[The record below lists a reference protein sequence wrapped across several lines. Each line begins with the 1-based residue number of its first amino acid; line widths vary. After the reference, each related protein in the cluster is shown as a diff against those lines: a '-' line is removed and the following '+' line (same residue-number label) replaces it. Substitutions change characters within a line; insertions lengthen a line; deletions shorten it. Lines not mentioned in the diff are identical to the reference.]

1 MVATLFIRHVGDGGG
16 DSCDGR
22 GRREKKVVCV
32 GELTISCVVAVVDK
46 EILEVPASSL
56 VLKTTYS
63 VYLVGI
69 GFRG

>member
-32 GELTISCVVAVVDK
+32 GEMRREGRWEMIDYIYI
-46 EILEVPASSL
+46 E
-56 VLKTTYS
+56 
-63 VYLVGI
+63 
-69 GFRG
+69 RGV